1 MPFLPPWGWAE
12 QLFGLRSG
20 IRHGVLSIL
29 SWFSTILPKQNDDTQ
44 QQESFFINS
53 LNTFIQ
59 RKLIKLDR
67 NPRFWLGIIL
77 HKLSKYFYT
86 KKTMIKLDRNPRF
99 WLGMGTRRDHCVI
112 LVNGTSI
119 F

>member
-44 QQESFFINS
+44 QLFVVFFSLTLGFVGDGFLSF
-53 LNTFIQ
+53 
-59 RKLIKLDR
+59 
-67 NPRFWLGIIL
+67 
-77 HKLSKYFYT
+77 
-86 KKTMIKLDRNPRF
+86 
-99 WLGMGTRRDHCVI
+99 
-112 LVNGTSI
+112 
-119 F
+119 